1 VLPVLTS
8 DSISLLVVQWH
19 HGLEAVNDLTFD
31 STVLVCVEIE
41 TRVLIHHSILKPG
54 IDLKQ
59 QDFAGMIAA
68 AESGYAHLTA
78 AVLADRKLFAEA
90 GRGYTFLPMV
100 APPPLDDPPQLQLAV
115 VPDDDPGK
123 MDMEH
128 NKALSS
134 LLSKGKKKK
143 KKRPVVVAEK

>member
-1 VLPVLTS
+1 
-8 DSISLLVVQWH
+8 
-19 HGLEAVNDLTFD
+19 
-31 STVLVCVEIE
+31 VEVE

-90 GRGYTFLPMV
+90 ERSYTFLPMV
-100 APPPLDDPPQLQLAV
+100 APPPLDDPPQSPAV
-115 VPDDDPGK
+115 VPEDDPGK

-128 NKALSS
+128 TKAMNS

-143 KKRPVVVAEK
+143 KKKKKKKRPAAVAEE

>member
-1 VLPVLTS
+1 M
-8 DSISLLVVQWH
+8 QWH

-31 STVLVCVEIE
+31 STVLVCVEVE

-90 GRGYTFLPMV
+90 GRGHTFLPMV
-100 APPPLDDPPQLQLAV
+100 APPPPDDLAQLQLAV
-115 VPDDDPGK
+115 VAKDDPRQ
-123 MDMEH
+123 MNMEY
-128 NKALSS
+128 NKALNSM
-134 LLSKGKKKK
+134 LCKEKKKK
-143 KKRPVVVAEK
+143 KKKKQRAVAVAEE